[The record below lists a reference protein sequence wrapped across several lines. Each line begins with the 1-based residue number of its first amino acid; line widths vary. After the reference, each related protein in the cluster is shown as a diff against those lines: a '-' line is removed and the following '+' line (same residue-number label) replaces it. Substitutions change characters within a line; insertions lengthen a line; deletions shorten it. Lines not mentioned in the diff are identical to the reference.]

1 MRYVVRERSERTAHA
16 IAREA
21 KLMIRNLL
29 RTVGI
34 AALAVVTA
42 GAIAEAATTHRA
54 RHSSRV
60 TIGSSG
66 VTKNTIRKTK
76 RRAGKRRTSASAAST
91 FKRRTTTKPR

>member
-1 MRYVVRERSERTAHA
+1 MLFAGGSKRTAHA

-21 KLMIRNLL
+21 KLMIRKML

-42 GAIAEAATTHRA
+42 GAVAEAAATTHRV

-60 TIGSSG
+60 TVGSSA
-66 VTKNTIRKTK
+66 VKNQTVRKT
-76 RRAGKRRTSASAAST
+76 RHRAGKRKTTVSATTT